1 MRVASV
7 DTGFVSAAPRR
18 VFEMLAQPMA
28 YPGWWPGTT
37 GSGSHLFLPGIGRV
51 SWQEDGVQP
60 DVELTLRVEGRGV
73 RGRVQWYLEPFKEGT
88 VVYGIVD
95 LEADRALRPRR
106 QRAIRAGMHG
116 ALFAL
121 KDLLE

>member
-1 MRVASV
+1 
-7 DTGFVSAAPRR
+7 

-106 QRAIRAGMHG
+106 QRAIRAGVHG